1 MTDTELSSV
10 GSMCLVTRLQS
21 TQDGR
26 FQYNLGFSRGEK
38 KVCCL
43 YSKAIHLNALK
54 VIVLLIAPNTN
65 PV

>member
-1 MTDTELSSV
+1 
-10 GSMCLVTRLQS
+10 MCLVTRLQS